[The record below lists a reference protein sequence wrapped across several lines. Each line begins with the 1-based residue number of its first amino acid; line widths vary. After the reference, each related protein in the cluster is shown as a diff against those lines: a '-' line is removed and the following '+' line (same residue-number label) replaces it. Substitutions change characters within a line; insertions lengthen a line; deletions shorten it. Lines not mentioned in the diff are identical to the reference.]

1 MATHWKLSG
10 DYYVDG
16 ISGDDGNAG
25 TSTAPFKTIGAA
37 AAAVSS
43 YEKIVVGTGVYNE
56 SINMG
61 TSKANCEICA
71 DGNVIID
78 GTGLTRAIFYYGR
91 GWYIYDV
98 TVINGNNYGIEQA
111 VTYYFKNYYTRCTF
125 KDCDHFWYQTTYS
138 TQYQVTH
145 LECKYIN
152 FTLGVTGR
160 TTGIYIQYVDFVDCV
175 FYNAPA
181 MIERGGGSTSNT
193 YITKHRG
200 CWFDGD
206 FDGSATTGVANT
218 RPVVYQ
224 RGYTNNYTM
233 DNCFFGPGA
242 MIKSGEGFPGE
253 GNTYKTPAEA
263 NAANAVL
270 FFNTSFLQA
279 TASYNTTVS
288 GSGAIEATAYSITS
302 GNNTD
307 IYSSRLQTAFSYLA
321 TQAPTTAFG
330 YQNNANNILVPAGGA
345 TWGNITS
352 SADGLSL
359 QISSSDVPSGSITSA
374 TVNLGSIVPINNI
387 RSSWTTQVANACAPA
402 VYSSSALNEYPTRY
416 TFEMKYG
423 NQSDLSSNEYK
434 IFCFDEKPYIDLNG
448 SGSGDINF
456 NTSSFSDISAQ
467 YLQFRITLR
476 TNLSG
481 SA

>member
-1 MATHWKLSG
+1 MATHWKISG

-37 AAAVSS
+37 AAAVTS

-56 SINMG
+56 SINGG
-61 TSKANCEICA
+61 TSKINVDLCA

-78 GTGLTRAIFYYGR
+78 GTGLSQAIFYYMR
-91 GWYIYDV
+91 GWYVYDV
-98 TVINGNNYGIEQA
+98 TVINGNTFGIEDG
-111 VTYYFKNYYTRCTF
+111 VTYYFKNWYTRCTF
-125 KDCDHFWYQTTYS
+125 QDCENFWPATKYS

-160 TTGIYIQYVDFVDCV
+160 TTSIYIQYVDFVDCV

-181 MIERGGGSTSNT
+181 MMERGGGSTANS
-193 YITKHRG
+193 YITKFRG

-206 FDGSATTGVANT
+206 FDGSSVTGVANT
-218 RPVVYQ
+218 RPVVYL
-224 RGYTNNYTM
+224 RGYLPTFTM

-242 MIKSGEGFPGE
+242 MIKSSTAYA
-253 GNTYKTPAEA
+253 NYKTPAEA
-263 NAANAVL
+263 NAANSIY
-270 FFNTSFLQA
+270 FFNTSFLQT
-279 TASYNTTVS
+279 TASYNTTIS

-307 IYSSRLQTAFSYLA
+307 IYSSQLQPAFSYLA

-330 YQNNANNILVPAGGA
+330 YQNDANNILSIAGGA
-345 TWGNITS
+345 THANITS

-374 TVNLGSIVPINNI
+374 TVNLGSIVPVKSI
-387 RSSWTTQVANACAPA
+387 RSSWTTQAANACAPA
-402 VYSSSALNEYPTRY
+402 VYTSSILNEFPTRY

-423 NQSDLSSNEYK
+423 NQADLSSNEYK
-434 IFCFDEKPYIDLNG
+434 IFCFDEKPQVDLNG

-456 NTSSFSDISAQ
+456 HTSSFSDISAQ
-467 YLQFRITLR
+467 FLQFKITLR
-476 TNLSG
+476 TNLTG